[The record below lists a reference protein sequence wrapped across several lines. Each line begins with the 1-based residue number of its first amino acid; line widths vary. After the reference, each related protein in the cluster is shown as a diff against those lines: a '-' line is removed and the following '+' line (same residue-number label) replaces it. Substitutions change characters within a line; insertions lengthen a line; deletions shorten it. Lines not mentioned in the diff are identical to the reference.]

1 MNDSI
6 VELDVPVR
14 VRDYGGTGPD
24 VVLVHG
30 LGGSIE
36 NWIAVGSAL
45 SSHARVVALDLA
57 GFGLTPP
64 GDRGSSVEANADLVI
79 GVVDELGLSPV
90 TLVGNSM
97 GGLISLIA
105 ATTSP
110 DHVDGLV
117 LVNPA
122 LPVVRWRTP
131 RWEVLL
137 KLLAPL
143 IPVVGPAGIRAYKTA
158 VTPEDETARTL
169 AMICTDPTGVPPEAT
184 TEMAAITRYR
194 RSIPW
199 SVEAFV
205 EADRSLAKRIFNPPG
220 YGALIDRVSQ
230 PTLLIHGVDD
240 PLVSIDAARW
250 AASRRP
256 DWDFVPLDGIAH
268 VPMLEAPD
276 VFVDTV
282 VTWLK
287 ERA

>member
-14 VRDYGGTGPD
+14 IRDYGGTGPT

-36 NWIAVGSAL
+36 NWVAVASAL
-45 SSHARVVALDLA
+45 SGHARVIALDLA

-64 GDRGSSVEANADLVI
+64 GDRGSTVEANADLVI
-79 GVVDELGLSPV
+79 AVVDELGLAPV
-90 TLVGNSM
+90 NLVGNSM

-105 ATTSP
+105 ATNFP
-110 DHVDGLV
+110 HHVEGLV

-122 LPVVRWRTP
+122 LPVARWKP
-131 RWEVLL
+131 PNWEVLL

-143 IPVVGPAGIRAYKTA
+143 IPVVGPAGIRAYKSSMS
-158 VTPEDETARTL
+158 PEAETAQTL
-169 AMICTDPTGVPPEAT
+169 SMICTDPTTVPHEAM
-184 TEMAAITRYR
+184 TEMAAMTGHR
-194 RSIPW
+194 RSVPW
-199 SVEAFV
+199 SVDAFI
-205 EADRSLAKRIFNPPG
+205 EADRSLAKRIFNPSG
-220 YGALIDRVSQ
+220 FGALIDRVSQ

-250 AASRRP
+250 AAGRRP
-256 DWDFVPLDGIAH
+256 DWDFVPLDDIAH

-276 VFVDTV
+276 VFIDTV
-282 VTWLK
+282 ATWLK
-287 ERA
+287 ERD